1 MFGYLFGVG
10 HLHHLH
16 TSVERGRL
24 SPFRRINCC
33 SWKSEDHRCSPWK
46 QCPPSSWVKNYDAG
60 AGLSFFH
67 HYMALDWVGPEMVCS
82 PHTTTNRSGRR
93 GGLERDLK
101 WIQFQ
106 HELVDPHILT
116 YLRCGGRHH
125 DHKFSKAKVTV
136 IIKAALQSF
145 QTPSGPAPLLRWNG
159 GTWVI
164 WSTYSKSLVKWY
176 LRGLRIISLQNI

>member
-1 MFGYLFGVG
+1 MYLDTYLGSDTYITYVKA
-10 HLHHLH
+10 
-16 TSVERGRL
+16 TSVERSRL
-24 SPFRRINCC
+24 APFSRIKCC
-33 SWKSEDHRCSPWK
+33 SGKSEDHDPHPLEFKPTRGCGPIIFF
-46 QCPPSSWVKNYDAG
+46 YH
-60 AGLSFFH
+60 GLF
-67 HYMALDWVGPEMVCS
+67 LDWVGPEMACS

-136 IIKAALQSF
+136 TIKAALQSF
-145 QTPSGPAPLLRWNG
+145 QTPSGHAPLLRTVKWWNLG
-159 GTWVI
+159 HLVYIFKLGTF
-164 WSTYSKSLVKWY
+164 TKSLCNCNGCICV
-176 LRGLRIISLQNI
+176 LI

>member
-1 MFGYLFGVG
+1 MRAY
-10 HLHHLH
+10 H
-16 TSVERGRL
+16 
-24 SPFRRINCC
+24 
-33 SWKSEDHRCSPWK
+33 
-46 QCPPSSWVKNYDAG
+46 
-60 AGLSFFH
+60 FFYH
-67 HYMALDWVGPEMVCS
+67 GFFLDWVGPEMACS

-136 IIKAALQSF
+136 TIKAALQSF

-164 WSTYSKSLVKWY
+164 WSTYSNLAHLPKVYVIAMVVFVSSSDRLFRSDIIGCILNEKSN
-176 LRGLRIISLQNI
+176 QNP